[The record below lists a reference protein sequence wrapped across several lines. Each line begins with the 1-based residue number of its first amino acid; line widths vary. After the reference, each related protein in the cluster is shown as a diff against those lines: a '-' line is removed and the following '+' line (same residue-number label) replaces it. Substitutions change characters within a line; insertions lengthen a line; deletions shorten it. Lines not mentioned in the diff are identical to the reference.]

1 MSGCVHHVDVLV
13 THAKYPSL
21 TETGVQDRKSDWV
34 QADDPL
40 RG

>member
-1 MSGCVHHVDVLV
+1 MCKCPGASIMWMSSV

-34 QADDPL
+34 QAQ
-40 RG
+40 